1 MVDLFLMLGAFAM
14 VRTSDKLL
22 GLTAL
27 CQQV

>member
-14 VRTSDKLL
+14 VRTSDKPL
-22 GLTAL
+22 GLAAL